1 MQAWDVYL
9 AGEWIDTVYFLPT
22 MGEGEVI
29 QSLVKHDGFSPDIV
43 VVKVDC
49 AKVWQ

>member
-9 AGEWIDTVYFLPT
+9 NGEWEDTVYFLPT
-22 MGEGEVI
+22 MGEGEVR
-29 QSLVKHDGFSPDIV
+29 QSLVNHDGYDPDIV

-49 AKVWQ
+49 KQV